1 MKILLTGSSGQLGK
15 AIVYKK
21 PNNYKLLTPK
31 RAELDLSNKKNCQE
45 YVQFHKPDLI
55 INAGAF
61 TNVDLA
67 ETQADLCSL
76 INTEAPLVFATEL
89 SKYGGNLLQIS
100 TDYVFDGVQNIP
112 YKVNDIRNP
121 ISKYG
126 ISKASSEKLLEEILN
141 PTQQLVI
148 LRTSWLMGP
157 VGGNFLLKMIDL
169 HKSKKEFSI
178 VSDQIGS
185 MSSTYDVA
193 RICWEIISNWE
204 LFSQRGNFINH
215 WTCQGVASWYDI
227 AIEIGDIATKYGI
240 LSQPGE
246 IIPIKTVDY
255 PSLARRPIYSVLD
268 CSTTKSLIGVEGKY
282 WRHELEEIVTNML

>member
-15 AIVYKK
+15 ALIYRT

-31 RAELDLSNKKNCQE
+31 RAELDLSSDQNCQE
-45 YVQFHKPDLI
+45 YVEFHKPDFI

-67 ETQADLCSL
+67 ESQSDLCSL
-76 INTEAPLVFATEL
+76 INTEAPAIFARAL

-112 YKVNDIRNP
+112 YKVNDKRNP
-121 ISKYG
+121 ISRYG
-126 ISKASSEKLLEEILN
+126 ISKARGEEVLEEILN

-157 VGGNFLLKMIDL
+157 EGENFLFKMINL
-169 HKSKKEFSI
+169 HKNKREFSI

-193 RICWEIISNWE
+193 RICWEIICNWE
-204 LFSQRGNFINH
+204 LFSQKRNFINH

-227 AIEIGDIATKYGI
+227 ATEIGDIATKYGI
-240 LSQPGE
+240 LSKPGK
-246 IIPIKTVDY
+246 IIPIKTEDY
-255 PSLARRPIYSVLD
+255 PTLARRPVYSVLD
-268 CSTTKSLIGVEGKY
+268 CSTTKNILGFEGKY